1 MAKATWTQV
10 NFNGGEWSPL
20 AQGRIDIDKYS
31 NGLDLCQRF
40 VPAQQG
46 CLVRCPGTRWV
57 AEAKHHT
64 YDARLQRFE
73 FSTTQAYML
82 EFGHQY
88 VRFYLNDGQL
98 LDAGAPY
105 EVATPYTLDDI
116 WDLDFAQNADTL
128 YVAHKNHPTRKLQRW
143 GATNWTL
150 TEVSFLDGPYLP
162 LNLTTTTLSPAAVTG
177 ITTVTASAVTGIN
190 GGAGFQASD
199 VGRSLRIKC
208 GAVWVW
214 GRITA
219 YTDATHVQW
228 TIVPGSGSPTTGAT
242 KDWRLGL
249 WNSTDGYPSC
259 VTFHQDRLFLAGS
272 PAHPSRL
279 DGSYVGDYENFAPSV
294 EAGTVTDAHAIGT
307 SLNAGTVN
315 TIQWMASDEWGLMA
329 GTAGNEW
336 VVSPGNTQTA
346 LTYANINQKAL
357 SLYGSSRVAPV
368 KVGKATLF
376 VQRTQRKL
384 RELFYHFTYNTFQA
398 VDLTLLGEHLTSGGI
413 KQMAV
418 QLAPQQLVW
427 VCRKD
432 GKFVA
437 LTYDKDQEV
446 VGWHQ
451 HPLGGYSDAGKTVGA
466 LVGSVGSIPAPGI
479 TRDEV
484 WVLVTRHINGATKRY
499 VEVFTKFWEDGD
511 AIEDAV
517 FLDSS
522 AEYRGAPTTTIS
534 GLMWLVG
541 ETVGVLADGAVH
553 PDCVVSAAGTITL
566 QSAASVVQVGLKYKS
581 AGRTLNPEVGGTS
594 GPSQGKFRRVIS
606 TVFRFFQSIGFKLGT
621 VNPGVTA
628 AVYPLPT
635 RTSNDP
641 MGSPPSLVSGDQRY
655 PYEARFDRD
664 GKIYFETDYP
674 TPCNITLLSAIVDVK
689 DEE

>member
-1 MAKATWTQV
+1 MAKGTWTQV

-20 AQGRIDIDKYS
+20 AQGRIDIGKYP

-46 CLVRCPGTRWV
+46 CLIRCPGTRWV

-73 FSTTQAYML
+73 FNTTQAYML

-98 LDAGAPY
+98 LNTGVPY
-105 EVATPYTLDDI
+105 EVATPYTSDDI

-128 YVAHKNHPTRKLQRW
+128 YITHKNYPTRKLQRLA
-143 GATNWTL
+143 ATNWTL

-177 ITTVTASAVTGIN
+177 TTTVTASATTGIN
-190 GGAGFQASD
+190 GGAGFRATD
-199 VGRSLRIKC
+199 VGRALRIKC
-208 GAVWVW
+208 GPVWVW
-214 GRITA
+214 GTITT
-219 YTDATHVQW
+219 YTDSTHVQW
-228 TIVPGSGSPTTGAT
+228 TITPGAGSPTTGAT

-259 VTFHQDRLFLAGS
+259 VTFHQDRLVLAGS
-272 PAHPSRL
+272 SAYPSRL
-279 DGSYVGDYENFAPSV
+279 DGSYVGDYENFAPST
-294 EAGTVTDAHAIGT
+294 EAGTVTDSYSIST

-315 TIQWMASDEWGLMA
+315 SIQWLASDEWGLLA

-336 VVSPGNTQTA
+336 SVSPGNTQSA
-346 LTYANINQKAL
+346 LTPTNINQKPL
-357 SLYGSSRVAPV
+357 SPYGSSRVAPV

-384 RELFYHFTYNTFQA
+384 REMFYHFTYNTFQA
-398 VDLTLLGEHLTSGGI
+398 IDLTLLGEHLTLGGL
-413 KQMAV
+413 KQLAV
-418 QLAPQQLVW
+418 QLAPHQLVW
-427 VCRKD
+427 ACRKD
-432 GKFVA
+432 GGFVA
-437 LTYDKDQEV
+437 LTYDRDQEV
-446 VGWHQ
+446 VGWHR
-451 HPLGGYSDAGKTVGA
+451 HPLGGYSNAGKTVGA

-484 WVLVTRHINGATKRY
+484 WVLVARHINGATKRY

-534 GLMWLVG
+534 GLTWLVG

-553 PDCVVSAAGTITL
+553 PDCVVSVAGTITL

-594 GPSQGKFRRVIS
+594 GPSQGKIRRVIS
-606 TVFRFFQSIGFKLGT
+606 TVFRFFQSMGFKLGT
-621 VNPGVTA
+621 ANPGVTA

-655 PYEARFDRD
+655 SYEARFDRD